1 MNNFKEQKQKVL
13 ESGYKYVCL
22 YQGSRKLVAWNP
34 VNKIDQKLDE
44 IEKRLNNE
52 APGIYVMKA
61 RNSTSDATP
70 CEFLINTGVDA
81 SKIEKMQPLA
91 EPGSAKLLENKAI
104 LDLTVQV
111 KQLEMENDYL
121 RKEITNLENEIAE
134 LEAAAIEA
142 PELGEQT
149 PAPSLME
156 SAKDF
161 LGSLM
166 EFGAPLLDQHFA
178 LKQQQLEIERMKLA
192 ARRPGSTPGQKTVAK
207 DQNVQIRIIG
217 EWVETFADQPEI
229 YQALHEISARSQSVA
244 EYLELLNQFSPELY
258 EQLSIKI

>member
-70 CEFLINTGVDA
+70 CEFLINTGVDPNEA
-81 SKIEKMQPLA
+81 KKVQVLS
-91 EPGSAKLLENKAI
+91 EPGNTKLLENKTI

-121 RKEITNLENEIAE
+121 RKEITNLESEIAE
-134 LEAAAIEA
+134 FEAAALEA

-192 ARRPGSTPGQKTVAK
+192 ARRPGSTPGQKPVK

-244 EYLELLNQFSPELY
+244 EYLELLNQFSPDLY